1 MNRCKLEQTAGAR
14 KRSAERFW
22 TALISVVVVLGS
34 LTACSTTVEESVD
47 GGLEGVWQLV
57 EMLIVGADGEAT
69 RSPLRASQ
77 YIFTDRH
84 YSMMVRLG
92 NDSLPP
98 FNELWSPTDE
108 EKAESFNRFGGNSG
122 WYETDGSAMILHP
135 VVARGDVMGGR
146 ELVDFDV
153 SADTLR
159 MAIIGLRSPDGT
171 PNGFYE
177 SGGRTLLRLVR
188 VR

>member
-1 MNRCKLEQTAGAR
+1 MPLRVSGRRLGLPEQR
-14 KRSAERFW
+14 KCQSGL
-22 TALISVVVVLGS
+22 ALVCTVVALGW
-34 LTACSTTVEESVD
+34 LTACSQTVEEAN
-47 GGLEGVWQLV
+47 GGLEGVWQLE
-57 EMLIVGADGEAT
+57 EMLIVGVDGEAT

-77 YIFTDRH
+77 YIFTESH

-98 FNELWSPTDE
+98 FNSLWSPTDE
-108 EKAESFNRFGGNSG
+108 EKAESFDRFGGNSG
-122 WYETDGSAMILHP
+122 SYETDGSAMILHP

-146 ELVDFDV
+146 ELIDFDL

-159 MAIIGLRSPDGT
+159 LAIIGLRSPDGT
-171 PNGFYE
+171 PNGFYA